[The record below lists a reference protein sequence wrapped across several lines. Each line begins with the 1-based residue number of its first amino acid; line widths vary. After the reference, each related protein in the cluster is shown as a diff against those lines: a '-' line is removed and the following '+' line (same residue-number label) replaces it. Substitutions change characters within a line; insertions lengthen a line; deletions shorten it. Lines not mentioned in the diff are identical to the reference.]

1 MAEPVRLA
9 LVWHL
14 HQPSYRDGLT
24 GRVLLPWTRLHATKD
39 YRDMAEILRD
49 FPNVHVTFN
58 LTPVLLDQIEA
69 IASGEADDWIELARK
84 PADRLT
90 AEERAFLS
98 RNFFHAHRERMIDPH
113 PRYRELWDRL
123 HGARGPRAGG
133 VGSLSLADLRDLAV
147 WFYLAWVD
155 PSLRGEEPV
164 RTLLAKGRGF
174 TEEEKRALLDW
185 TAACAARVIPA
196 YRDLLE
202 SGRIEIAVSAYH
214 HPILPLLIDSDAPLA
229 ASPGMA
235 LPAPP
240 YRRPEDAA
248 LQVRRAR
255 EAYARRFGGAP
266 EGTWPPE
273 GAVDEEVLGLLAR
286 EGFRWAASDETVL
299 ARALG
304 RRGSLGADWP
314 SILYRPYEIETA
326 SGPIHMVFR
335 DRALSDLIGFTYM
348 YWEPERAA
356 EDFVAQVRHAG
367 ERATARTGAPT
378 DPPAEPD
385 GAGPLISVILD
396 GENCWEGYPDDG
408 GPVLRALYD
417 RLSRDD
423 RIRTVTVGEALAAN
437 PPRDRIARVP
447 LGSWIRDDL
456 GIWIGDEEK
465 NRAWGELQR
474 ARDALEQ
481 ARSGGTAAPDLLAA
495 AAEELYAAE
504 ASDWFWWYGET
515 HQSAHREE
523 MDTLF
528 RSHLLRCYGLLEEA
542 PPETIRRSLRRA
554 VRAAEREPLPYL
566 TPVLDGRETD
576 FYEWRG
582 ARVLDVESDAGAMH
596 ATTGF
601 LARVRFGV
609 DERHLYVRADWRTGA
624 PREGARLRVIFPG
637 PPEQALLLPL
647 DRGEG
652 EPRWEGEG
660 AGEAGAFA
668 VDRVA
673 ELRVPFARLRARPGS
688 VLGFRVEVEREGAV
702 LERAPRAGVLAAP
715 VPSKEDW
722 LDLWSGT

>member
-24 GRVLLPWTRLHATKD
+24 GRVLLPWARLHAAKD

-49 FPNVHVTFN
+49 FPDVRVTFN
-58 LTPVLLDQIEA
+58 LTPVLLDQLES
-69 IASGEADDWIELARK
+69 IAAGETDDWIELARK

-90 AEERAFLS
+90 VEERAFLS

-123 HGARGPRAGG
+123 HGAKGPRTGG
-133 VGSLSLADLRDLAV
+133 ASSLSAADLRDLTV

-155 PSLRGEEPV
+155 PSLRTEEPV
-164 RTLLAKGRGF
+164 RSLLAKGRDF
-174 TEEEKRALLDW
+174 TEEEKGTLLDW
-185 TAACAARVIPA
+185 TASCAAHVIPA
-196 YRDLLE
+196 YRDLLAR
-202 SGRIEIAVSAYH
+202 GQIEIAASAYH
-214 HPILPLLIDSDAPLA
+214 HPILPLLIDSDAPREV
-229 ASPGMA
+229 SPD
-235 LPAPP
+235 LPLPQPP

-255 EAYARRFGGAP
+255 EACERRFGRAP

-273 GAVDEEVLGLLAR
+273 GAVNDEVLGLLAR

-314 SILYRPYEIETA
+314 SVLYRPYEVPTA
-326 SGPIHMVFR
+326 AGPIGMVFR
-335 DRALSDLIGFTYM
+335 DRTLSDLIGFTYM

-356 EDFVAQVRHAG
+356 EDFVSRVRRAG
-367 ERATARTGAPT
+367 ERTAARIAPATGP
-378 DPPAEPD
+378 EPD
-385 GAGPLISVILD
+385 APLVSVILD
-396 GENCWEGYPDDG
+396 GENCWEAYPEDG
-408 GPVLRALYD
+408 RPFLNALYD

-423 RIRTVTVGEALAAN
+423 RVRTVTVGGALAER
-437 PPRDRIARVP
+437 PPRDRIDHVP
-447 LGSWIRDDL
+447 VGSWIRDDL
-456 GIWIGDEEK
+456 GIWIGDDDK
-465 NRAWGELQR
+465 NRAWGELLR
-474 ARDALEQ
+474 AQEALARAQ
-481 ARSGGTAAPDLLAA
+481 AAGTVAAGSLAA
-495 AAEELYAAE
+495 AAEELYVAE

-528 RSHLLRCYGLLEEA
+528 RSHLLRCYGLLGET
-542 PPETIRRSLRRA
+542 PPEPIRRSLRRA
-554 VRAAEREPLPYL
+554 VRAAAREPLPHVQ
-566 TPVLDGRETD
+566 PVLDGRETD

-582 ARVLDVESDAGAMH
+582 ARVLDVEAEAGAMH
-596 ATTGF
+596 ATTGL
-601 LARVRFGV
+601 LARLRFGV
-609 DERHLYVRADWRTGA
+609 DERYLYVRVDWRAGA
-624 PREGARLRVIFPG
+624 RREGARLRLVFPG
-637 PPEQALLLPL
+637 PPEQALVLPL

-652 EPRWEGEG
+652 VPVWEEEGTEEPGS
-660 AGEAGAFA
+660 FA

-673 ELRVPFARLRARPGS
+673 EIRVPFARLRARPGS

-702 LERAPRAGVLAAP
+702 LERAPRTGVLAAP